1 MTSARRGSQ
10 WAITTWKRAFEGA
23 LITPAFDKDG
33 EMIVGSGK
41 ANEVTLN
48 VETLEHNEGDCVA
61 DGQDLKF
68 PPRQYVYTKISALI
82 LLMQWEKESIR
93 TTMQMPST
101 ISEEASKSA
110 CTSKLECHKYGVP
123 DAFTSAA
130 LVEWLM
136 KNLEIT
142 SKSEAS
148 HLATLLCK
156 LGYIY
161 PCRFGWDISN
171 ITVGDQDESVL
182 YRFQSPF
189 YWPTETLSPTE
200 TDHACHLLSREQHS
214 QENPLEEYESK
225 YLGKLEKNMT
235 SRWSFVKSSTAIKEN
250 LLQQCCA
257 VDQAIKRWQEFA
269 FWRVNRPQM
278 YQKQVGNIKANTW
291 ATAIRGM
298 NRKFTSY
305 PRANDKSKKEKKK
318 NPGKSPSKVLATSC
332 SRILTVCTEWVS
344 IDPLFQDEMY
354 YNPWRADTLRDS
366 WPQPGPGPYKLEAK
380 SWALSFE
387 MLIQSDLGQQYFEEH
402 LKKEF
407 SDENLNFYCEV
418 MYLKCSKEKEVDQ
431 LIKAI
436 FNDYISPNG
445 STPVNIDTQV
455 VKHVKQELK
464 QAKSRYIFDAAL
476 DHIYTLM
483 RKDSY
488 KRFLTSNI
496 YKDAVANAKH
506 PCKPRKEKGGLPKIW
521 RLSQF
526 LPKKKPEEL
535 GDPERGNC

>member
-1 MTSARRGSQ
+1 
-10 WAITTWKRAFEGA
+10 
-23 LITPAFDKDG
+23 
-33 EMIVGSGK
+33 
-41 ANEVTLN
+41 
-48 VETLEHNEGDCVA
+48 
-61 DGQDLKF
+61 
-68 PPRQYVYTKISALI
+68 
-82 LLMQWEKESIR
+82 
-93 TTMQMPST
+93 
-101 ISEEASKSA
+101 
-110 CTSKLECHKYGVP
+110 VP

-136 KNLEIT
+136 KNLSYLT
-142 SKSEAS
+142 TEAS

-200 TDHACHLLSREQHS
+200 TDHVVYACHLLSREQHS

-278 YQKQVGNIKANTW
+278 YQKGHLFS
-291 ATAIRGM
+291 G
-298 NRKFTSY
+298 
-305 PRANDKSKKEKKK
+305 KKEKKK

-332 SRILTVCTEWVS
+332 SRCIYNVGVMDQLWLESYCATRILTVCTEWVS

-506 PCKPRKEKGGLPKIW
+506 P
-521 RLSQF
+521 
-526 LPKKKPEEL
+526 
-535 GDPERGNC
+535 